1 MKEEMQVKT
10 SDFFQNRSRAAEA
23 RRDAAERCV
32 ELLEQMTDD
41 FEELMIAYS
50 QLSLYVGDELCSKM
64 RMLQEFEEDEEDI

>member
-1 MKEEMQVKT
+1 MKEKMRMKT
-10 SDFFQNRSRAAEA
+10 SEFIQNRSRAAEA
-23 RRDAAERCV
+23 RRDAAERCA

-50 QLSLYVGDELCSKM
+50 QLSLYVGDELCSKI

>member
-1 MKEEMQVKT
+1 MKT
-10 SDFFQNRSRAAEA
+10 SEFFQNRSRGAEA

>member
-10 SDFFQNRSRAAEA
+10 SEFFQNRNRQAEA
-23 RRDAAERCV
+23 RRDAAERCA

-41 FEELMIAYS
+41 YEELMIAYS
-50 QLSLYVGDELCSKM
+50 QLSLYVGDELCSKI

>member
-1 MKEEMQVKT
+1 MKT
-10 SDFFQNRSRAAEA
+10 SEFFQNRSRAAEA

-64 RMLQEFEEDEEDI
+64 RMLQEFEEYEKDI

>member
-1 MKEEMQVKT
+1 MQVKT
-10 SDFFQNRSRAAEA
+10 SEFFQNRSRAAEA

-32 ELLEQMTDD
+32 ELLEKMTDD

>member
-1 MKEEMQVKT
+1 VKEEMQVKT
-10 SDFFQNRSRAAEA
+10 SEFFQNRSRAAEA

>member
-1 MKEEMQVKT
+1 MKT
-10 SDFFQNRSRAAEA
+10 SEFFQNRSRAAEA
-23 RRDAAERCV
+23 RRDAVERCA

-50 QLSLYVGDELCSKM
+50 QFSLYVGDELCSKI

>member
-1 MKEEMQVKT
+1 MQVKT
-10 SDFFQNRSRAAEA
+10 SEFFQNRSRAAEA

-64 RMLQEFEEDEEDI
+64 RMLQEFEEYEKDI

>member
-1 MKEEMQVKT
+1 MQVKT
-10 SDFFQNRSRAAEA
+10 SEFFQNRSRAAEA

-64 RMLQEFEEDEEDI
+64 RMLQEVEEDEEDI